1 MLETLGRKSGFIQRS
16 SKLSA
21 CQFLNMLMFTH
32 HQGKELTLLDLTGDL
47 YQQFGVSLTKQ
58 SLQER
63 FNERA
68 VQFMQSVLSGLLHQQ
83 LSPTPGPEHFAHFT
97 RVRIKDSTR
106 FALPEQYAATYQG
119 YGGATARSKSMITLQ
134 YEYDLLSG
142 NSMDLRLT
150 NGLCNDQSDARDH
163 THDILENDLFIRDL
177 GYCTMG
183 YLEKIVHNKA
193 YFLNRLPAQTTVYQ
207 TNNPTKAI
215 DFKACLKKMKKHQL
229 SYLEY
234 DVLVGKKAQ
243 IPSRL
248 ILSAVDDATYEKRLR
263 KTQKQAKS
271 YGNGVSDGFKA
282 RARLNLF
289 ITNAPQLWIPAEK
302 VRSVYGL
309 RWQIELI
316 FKIWKSQAK
325 INAIKQMNIH
335 RFECQLI
342 GKIIWLL
349 INWRV
354 YRWLT
359 QQINQRYPAR
369 TCSVWKYYKAA
380 FRISHQLRQVIMHPK
395 KVIHLL
401 DTLINM
407 AKTQF
412 LLECKKGKQSH
423 YQALNCLA

>member
-1 MLETLGRKSGFIQRS
+1 
-16 SKLSA
+16 
-21 CQFLNMLMFTH
+21 MFTH
-32 HQGKELTLLDLTGDL
+32 HQGKDLSLLDLTGDL
-47 YQQFGVSLTKQ
+47 YEQFGVSLTKQ

-63 FNERA
+63 FNECA
-68 VQFMQSVLSGLLHQQ
+68 VQFMQSVLSDLLHQQ
-83 LSPTPGPEHFAHFT
+83 LTTTTGQGHFSKFG

-119 YGGATARSKSMITLQ
+119 YGGATAHSKSMITLQ

-142 NSMDLRLT
+142 DSMDFRLT
-150 NGLCNDQSDARDH
+150 NGLCNDQSDAREY

-177 GYCTMG
+177 GYCTIG
-183 YLEKIVHNKA
+183 YLEKIVRKKA
-193 YFLNRLPAQTTVYQ
+193 YFLNRLSPQTTVYQ
-207 TNNPTKAI
+207 ANNPTKAI
-215 DFKACLKKMKKHQL
+215 DFKECLKKMKKHRL
-229 SYLEY
+229 PYLEY

-248 ILSAVDDATYEKRLR
+248 IISAVDDSTYEKRVR
-263 KTQKQAKS
+263 KTQKQARS
-271 YGNGVSDGFKA
+271 YGHRVSGGFKA
-282 RARLNLF
+282 RTHLNLL
-289 ITNAPQLWIPAEK
+289 ITNAPRSWIPVEK
-302 VRSVYGL
+302 VKSVYGL

-354 YRWLT
+354 YRWLAK
-359 QQINQRYPAR
+359 QINQRYPAQ

-380 FRISHQLRQVIMHPK
+380 FRLSHQLRKVIIHPK
-395 KVIHLL
+395 KPVDLL
-401 DTLINM
+401 NTLINM

-412 LLECKKGKQSH
+412 LLEIKKGKQSH
-423 YQALNCLA
+423 YQALTFLV